1 MIHLLRLIRFPN
13 LVIIALTMVSV
24 RYGLLETLWKHVIAD
39 MLNEGFLVQGIRLHM
54 SGFNFGLLL
63 LSTLLIAAAGYI
75 INDYFDTKTDRINKP
90 EKVVVGRSVKRR
102 VAMALHLSMSAVAFI
117 IAVYIAHRIG
127 NIRLAGIQAFSIAAL
142 WFYSTLLKKQF
153 LSGNILIALLAAL
166 VPLTVGI
173 YEFASGAL
181 PDLELLNV
189 NVSNFGTLLLKRGA
203 MLVAGFALF
212 AFLTNLVRELVKDIE
227 DIEGDLADGCRTLP
241 IVIGETQA
249 KFIAM
254 SIVVFT
260 LIVLSFIQVF
270 IWNFNL
276 FLLFSYLL
284 IAVQLPLLV
293 LLIQLYTANTKI
305 HYSRASL
312 MCKLIIVTG
321 VLSMWAFKFTY

>member
-24 RYGLLETLWKHVIAD
+24 RYGLLETLWKQVIVD
-39 MLNEGFLVQGIRLHM
+39 MLQEGFLVQGIRLNM
-54 SGFNFGLLL
+54 GNMNFLLL
-63 LSTLLIAAAGYI
+63 LSSTLLIAAAGYI
-75 INDYFDTKTDRINKP
+75 INDYFDTKIDRINKP
-90 EKVVVGRSVKRR
+90 EKVVVGRSIKRR
-102 VAMALHLSMSAVAFI
+102 VAMALHLSMSALACM
-117 IAVYIAHRIG
+117 IAVYLAHRTG
-127 NIRLAGIQAFSIAAL
+127 NIRLAGIQAFSIVAL
-142 WFYSTLLKKQF
+142 WFYSTILKKQL

-181 PDLELLNV
+181 PDLEWLNF
-189 NVSNFGTLLLKRGA
+189 NVPNFGTQLLKRGA

-227 DIEGDLADGCRTLP
+227 DIDGDLANGCRTLP
-241 IVIGETQA
+241 IVVGEIQA

-270 IWNFNL
+270 IWKFNL
-276 FLLFSYLL
+276 IFLFSYLL
-284 IAVQLPLLV
+284 VAVQLPLLI
-293 LLIQLYTANTKI
+293 LLIQLYNANTKI
-305 HYSRASL
+305 HYTRASAI
-312 MCKLIIVTG
+312 CKLIIVTG